1 MLQTPRDVLEKR
13 MHKYV
18 FGLVGVFLLFAITLP
33 IACLR
38 VKQDK
43 RLINYNFHLKS
54 LTLEGK
60 LVEPSSP
67 SQETQ
72 PQRH

>member
-33 IACLR
+33 IAC
-38 VKQDK
+38 
-43 RLINYNFHLKS
+43 
-54 LTLEGK
+54 
-60 LVEPSSP
+60 
-67 SQETQ
+67 
-72 PQRH
+72 